1 MNTAVVATTSMSNP
15 FFKFQQFIVRH
26 DRCAMKVGTDGVLL
40 GAWAEPAV
48 SIQPSA
54 FSILDVGTG
63 SGLVA
68 LMLAQ
73 RFPQAHIDAI
83 DIDKSA
89 IEQAAENFAASP
101 WSDRLHT
108 FHARF
113 QDWQSHS
120 VPSLERVKSSA
131 RSDARWSSVEQP
143 REGFY
148 SLIVSNP
155 PYFQN
160 SLKNPDKSRQTARHT
175 DTLTYS
181 ELLQHSARLLSPEG
195 TVALILPAEAET
207 EACEL
212 ARMAGLLPARITH
225 VYSKENKPA
234 RRVLLAFVKPKYRY
248 TDISTYRDSGNPV
261 SEDNL
266 VLENETGGRTAAYQ
280 EITKDFYL

>member
-1 MNTAVVATTSMSNP
+1 MNTAVAATTSMSNP

-73 RFPQAHIDAI
+73 RFPKAHIDAI
-83 DIDKSA
+83 DIDKAA

-108 FHARF
+108 FHARL
-113 QDWQSHS
+113 QDWQIVHHT
-120 VPSLERVKSSA
+120 SS
-131 RSDARWSSVEQP
+131 P
-143 REGFY
+143 RTLPY

-212 ARMAGLLPARITH
+212 AHMAGLLPARITH

-234 RRVLLAFVKPKYRY
+234 RRVLLAFEKPKYRY
-248 TDISTYRDSGNPV
+248 PDISTYRDSGNPV
-261 SEDNL
+261 SEDSL
-266 VLENETGGRTAAYQ
+266 VLENETGGRSAAYQ
-280 EITKDFYL
+280 DITKDFYL